1 MALNANASCRLAVL
15 RVYLLLPLER
25 AKPSLLDSVR
35 SFYENKYHKSFY
47 FMAPETRGEER
58 TRAFALRPSQ
68 VSEAK
73 SDRVLTFSD

>member
-1 MALNANASCRLAVL
+1 MLMLAVAVL
-15 RVYLLLPLER
+15 RVYLLL
-25 AKPSLLDSVR
+25 LDRRLR
-35 SFYENKYHKSFY
+35 SPASAQGFYENKYHKSFY